1 MLAETRRLAGRGRRQ
16 FSLVRH
22 VLLLLL
28 LLLLELLLLELLRL
42 LEEER
47 LVDLLHLLSLLL
59 LLLRGGSDGRWLGS
73 VRQVWQDGRA
83 SREGA
88 RTSLKRHLRAWRRS
102 SGSR

>member
-1 MLAETRRLAGRGRRQ
+1 MLPETRRLAGRGRRQ
-16 FSLVRH
+16 FPLVRH
-22 VLLLLL
+22 MLLLLL
-28 LLLLELLLLELLRL
+28 LLLLLELLRL

-59 LLLRGGSDGRWLGS
+59 LLLLRRRGDGRRLGS
-73 VRQVWQDGRA
+73 VRQVWQDSRA